1 MHSKIPH
8 TQPDTPLLDLIENP
22 SELKSLK
29 LSQLPELAEQ
39 LRAFLLYSVGQT
51 GGHFGGG
58 LGVVELTIALHYL
71 LDTPRDH
78 LIWDVGHQSYP
89 HKILTG
95 RRRAMLTIRQLR
107 GLHPFPDRNESQY
120 DDFGTGHSSTSIS
133 AALGMS
139 IADRLNQ
146 LPHRSV
152 AVIGDGALTAG
163 MAFEALNHAS
173 HVDANLLVI
182 LNDNDMSI
190 SENEGGLA
198 NYLASQLKTK
208 TAAEANAALFEAL
221 AFDYTGPIDGHDLD
235 SLIPALETVLAKP
248 GPQFLHIITTK
259 GKGFYPAESDPV
271 GYHAITK
278 IEPLTDELA
287 DGSRL
292 AQESKPKTFANIFGQ
307 WLVHQ
312 GAIDPNLVA
321 ITPAMKEGSDLVEF
335 AREYPQRYFDVAIA
349 EQHALT
355 FAAGLACADI
365 KPVVA
370 IYSTFLQRGYDQYIH
385 DIAIQN
391 LPVIIAID
399 RAGLVGQ
406 DGATHAGCY
415 DIAALR
421 CIPNTVI
428 MTPSDEQELWLAL
441 NTASECPGPVAIRYP
456 RGTGSCTTVD
466 KNSDCI
472 EIGQASLLRRGNSK
486 MALLNFG
493 PLLQDASYVAE
504 DYDLTLVDMRF
515 VKPLDE
521 ALLSELAADH
531 QHFFTLEDH
540 AIAAG
545 AGSAVSQFLAEQPV
559 TFTHLGIPDTL
570 IPHGTREQQL
580 KICGLDEKGI
590 AQAVERKLQGL

>member
-1 MHSKIPH
+1 MHQKIPAKLP
-8 TQPDTPLLDLIENP
+8 TTLLLDQISSP
-22 SELKSLK
+22 T
-29 LSQLPELAEQ
+29 QLRQLDEQQLGQLAEE

-71 LDTPRDH
+71 LDTPNDH

-89 HKILTG
+89 HKILTN
-95 RRRAMLTIRQLR
+95 RKSAMLSMRQLN
-107 GLHPFPDRNESQY
+107 GLHPFPARVESPY

-133 AALGMS
+133 AALGMAV
-139 IADRLNQ
+139 ADSLNQ
-146 LPHRSV
+146 LKHHSI
-152 AVIGDGALTAG
+152 AVIGDGALSAG
-163 MAFEALNHAS
+163 LAFEALNHAS
-173 HVDANLLVI
+173 HVNANLLVI
-182 LNDNDMSI
+182 LNDNEMSI
-190 SENEGGLA
+190 SANEGGLA
-198 NYLASQLKTK
+198 KYLANKLKAKGTN
-208 TAAEANAALFEAL
+208 AANTALFEAL
-221 AFDYTGPIDGHDLD
+221 AFEYTGPIDGNDF
-235 SLIPALETVLAKP
+235 EVLLPELKKVLQRK
-248 GPQFLHIITTK
+248 GPQFLHLTTVK

-278 IEPLTDELA
+278 IEPQAGDSNLSA
-287 DGSRL
+287 PVKAKS
-292 AQESKPKTFANIFGQ
+292 FANIFGQ
-307 WLVHQ
+307 WMLDQAAHNPQ
-312 GAIDPNLVA
+312 LVA
-321 ITPAMKEGSDLVEF
+321 ITPAMKEGSDLVAF
-335 AREYPQRYFDVAIA
+335 AEQYTERFFDVAIA

-355 FAAGLACADI
+355 FAAGLACAQI

-385 DIAIQN
+385 DIAVQN

-441 NTASECPGPVAIRYP
+441 NCALFIDGPVAIRYP
-456 RGTGSCTTVD
+456 RGSGTCQQIQPNNQTIPLGKAKV
-466 KNSDCI
+466 
-472 EIGQASLLRRGNSK
+472 LRQGNSK

-493 PLLQDASYVAE
+493 PLIAQAIENANQF
-504 DYDLTLVDMRF
+504 DLTLVDMRF

-521 ALLSELAADH
+521 QLLDELAKTH
-531 QHFFTLEDH
+531 HHFFTLEDH

-545 AGSAVSQFLAEQPV
+545 AGSAVSQYLADSPV
-559 TFTHLGIPDTL
+559 TFTHLGIPDAL
-570 IPHGTREQQL
+570 IAHGTREQQL
-580 KICGLDEKGI
+580 AICGLDSEGI
-590 AQAVERKLQGL
+590 AQAIRKKLS